1 MNTVMELR
9 REELEGCLQLG
20 LEKQSL
26 HHAGR
31 ILVARRI
38 SASGFQSAV
47 GALLVCEN
55 HLRRWVRRV
64 ESGFARLNPQEQR
77 EAASQMLSFYVSLNR
92 WDDAA
97 RFLPSRP
104 TTAEELL
111 FSMWTLLNL
120 RRMDEASALLKLCR
134 RHFKRTKDEFERSCV
149 LEAAGCLYAQEGS
162 WGHAESASVRGTEFW
177 PFAPNAWERLVKLQA
192 LRGLMTANE
201 VFDFVSRARRTHE
214 CQSPNA
220 KVPCAP
226 EQLEDL
232 DRDFHHKA
240 AHLAKVIPA
249 KERWHFGL

>member
-1 MNTVMELR
+1 MNVVMALR
-9 REELEGCLQLG
+9 RQELEGCLQLG
-20 LEKQSL
+20 LEKESL

-31 ILVARRI
+31 MLAARRL
-38 SASGFQSAV
+38 SASAFQSAV

-64 ESGFARLNPQEQR
+64 ESGFARLNAREQR

-104 TTAEELL
+104 ASAEELL

-120 RRMDEASALLKLCR
+120 RQQDEATALSRVCFR
-134 RHFKRTKDEFERSCV
+134 RFKRTEDEFEKSC
-149 LEAAGCLYAQEGS
+149 LAEAMACCLAQAGLWET
-162 WGHAESASVRGTEFW
+162 AELFWEAGTEFW
-177 PFAPNAWERLVKLQA
+177 PFAPQAWERLVQLHA
-192 LRGLMTANE
+192 LRGLMTANK
-201 VFDFVSRARRTHE
+201 VFEFVKRARNANE

-226 EQLEDL
+226 EQLDVL
-232 DRDFHHKA
+232 DRDFHRKA
-240 AHLAKVIPA
+240 AHLARVIPA